1 MRVLL
6 VSAVLGVLVAA
17 NVWVHVGPRRAHLVT
32 QPVAAVLL
40 VLLGRLAGL
49 SWADLGLA
57 PPTARV
63 GVLVGLAGA
72 VLVAAGYALALAI
85 PALGGAFLDTR
96 YDVRLHRAVWIS
108 AVDIP
113 LSTVL
118 LEETAFRGVVWGLVA
133 VERGPVAATL
143 VSSVLFG
150 LWHVLPA
157 LDLARTQHGDRRT
170 RPLAAAHRH
179 GRGGDGPGH
188 RGGRSAVRGVA
199 GVHRQPAGTGRHS
212 LGGQRDRGPRL
223 CLGVAAGG
231 VRFTRPG

>member
-143 VSSVLFG
+143 VSLVLFG

-157 LDLARTQHGDRRT
+157 LDLARTST
-170 RPLAAAHRH
+170 AI
-179 GRGGDGPGH
+179 
-188 RGGRSAVRGVA
+188 GGRDLSRRRIAMVVA
-199 GVHRQPAGTGRHS
+199 GTVLGTG
-212 LGGQRDRGPRL
+212 
-223 CLGVAAGG
+223 AAGLLFGGLRAFTGSLLAPVAIHWAANGIG
-231 VRFTRPG
+231 VLASAWVWRRAG